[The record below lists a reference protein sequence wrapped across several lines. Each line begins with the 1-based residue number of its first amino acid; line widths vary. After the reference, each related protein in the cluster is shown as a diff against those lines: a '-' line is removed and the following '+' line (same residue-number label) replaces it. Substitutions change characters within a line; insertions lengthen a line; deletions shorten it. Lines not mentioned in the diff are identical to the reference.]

1 MPPVIESAVACLLG
15 LLFIV
20 VAACSL
26 HLLVCVSCCPHAIS
40 GKKGISLEGYLGLP
54 IAAAIPVLTRRA
66 KVADCKDNAV
76 SIESVLRQLV
86 NPFQKASTLD
96 SLVDTFGVMAEQT
109 PSFRQRFTV
118 TGPLPV
124 VCSVLMLGAWNTHAC
139 LWLAVATLLLLCNR
153 R

>member
-1 MPPVIESAVACLLG
+1 M
-15 LLFIV
+15 
-20 VAACSL
+20 
-26 HLLVCVSCCPHAIS
+26 S
-40 GKKGISLEGYLGLP
+40 GKKGTSLEGYLGLP
-54 IAAAIPVLTRRA
+54 IAAAIPVLTSRA

-109 PSFRQRFTV
+109 PSFGQRFTV

-124 VCSVLMLGAWNTHAC
+124 VRSLLMLGAWNTHAC
-139 LWLAVATLLLLCNR
+139 LWLAVATLPLLCNR